1 MNKQNKIILIVFF
14 FLCIFAMAAGIYLF
28 PKEPLLPPGI
38 DVIPPRQAST
48 ESEQRQADG
57 TIQEEPPPIVSS
69 VEMTLPAG
77 QANAG
82 TSVENP
88 YISYPEKLIDL
99 LGIDMDVMAKE
110 RDAFKNTII
119 HAGWMDRINDVLKDL
134 APEKRGAIIKNHTT
148 LLYIKDK
155 LNEAY
160 LTGKID
166 HETFKEA
173 LADLMKWHQR
183 TYEAILSRAEY
194 EALFEISPEIVDDTI
209 DELIGQTPEYS
220 FILNQ
225 NVQVEEVKEQ
235 VQGYKLEEVNSHF
248 KKMIFDRDQIGKQIN
263 AGEMTLEQARAAL
276 SKSQHAFISRCKD
289 ILTEDEINTIFG
301 SVRALETGA
310 SQEEPAV
317 LGDSDKIEL
326 GFEIENP
333 QTRIDHVKEKID
345 KNKIEDIRFFYQ
357 ERDTE
362 REELISRLDAGEI
375 SSEELEN
382 ISREM
387 DAAFEENCRDILTT
401 EEYQLIFGNP
411 DTTNPAE
418 QPALENSGETPR
430 TDDDTK
436 NDSEKKT
443 ENEAEDLAS

>member
-1 MNKQNKIILIVFF
+1 MNRQNKIILIGFF
-14 FLCIFAMAAGIYLF
+14 FLCIFAVGAGIYLF
-28 PKEPLLPPGI
+28 PKDAPLSSGI
-38 DVIPPRQAST
+38 DDIPPRHSPVLQ
-48 ESEQRQADG
+48 SERGDADVA
-57 TIQEEPPPIVSS
+57 IQEELPRIVSTAEKI
-69 VEMTLPAG
+69 VPAG
-77 QANAG
+77 QINAG
-82 TSVENP
+82 TSEENP
-88 YISYPEKLIDL
+88 YISYPETLIDL
-99 LGIDMDVMAKE
+99 LGIDLDEMIIE

-119 HAGWMDRINDVLKDL
+119 HAGWMDRINDVLQNL
-134 APEKRGAIIKNHTT
+134 APEKRDAIIQTNTT
-148 LLYIKDK
+148 LFYLKDK

-225 NVQVEEVKEQ
+225 NIQVEEVKEQ

-276 SKSQHAFISRCKD
+276 SKSQHAFIARCKA

-333 QTRIDHVKEKID
+333 ETSIDHVKEKID
-345 KNKIEDIRFFYQ
+345 KNKIEDIKFFYQ

-362 REELISRLDAGEI
+362 REALISRLDAGEI

-401 EEYQLIFGNP
+401 EEYQLIYGNP

-418 QPALENSGETPR
+418 QPFPENSGESA
-430 TDDDTK
+430 
-436 NDSEKKT
+436 NT
-443 ENEAEDLAS
+443 ENDTEKRD